1 MNKSAIRNFAVAAR
15 AKLKEQI
22 KDKAAIYGIT
32 EKEINKIELF
42 GDGFR
47 VGGKTYDKT
56 TLAQYRQL
64 VRAIEQKGFDNVIE
78 EAAYIW
84 FNRFIALRFMEV
96 NEYMPFNI
104 HTKVLSG
111 VGGKNEPEIISA
123 SKDLEL
129 VSHEFYYSCLDKGN
143 IEGLYKIILI
153 NLCNKLSNI
162 MPNMFEKISDYT
174 ELLLPDHLYT
184 EGGIINLLVT
194 NIDEEDFTDQVE
206 VIGWLYQFYIAERKA
221 QVDEAVKKGKKVSKD
236 DLPAKT
242 QLFTPDWI
250 VKYLVENSLGRLWL
264 EKGDVNSPIKENWK
278 YYLDGELIKDG
289 TKITPEEIKI
299 IDPACGSGHMLV
311 YAFDVLYDI
320 YISCGYPEKDIP
332 QLILEKNLYGIDIDE
347 RAVQLA
353 YFALVMKARSKNRRL
368 FRKEEPITVNVC
380 AIKESNGITSI
391 ERSCESQLQFN
402 DRFNQVSDY
411 LIKTF
416 YNAREYGSILKVEP
430 MDYDGLFDYVD
441 EISQKGQMNIFDAAF
456 INQVVN
462 DMPDIIRQAKILSQK
477 YDVYITNPPYLGKG
491 MSPLLSDYV
500 KENYP
505 NSKSDLFA
513 VFMELSLLKQGG
525 YLAMIN
531 QHSWMFLSSYDKLR
545 EKVLQSQTIT
555 SMLHL
560 GPRAF
565 EEINGEVVQSVAFV
579 LNNKNFTN
587 YVGKYLRLV
596 AFDTHIEKELGA
608 LKAISNQKCE
618 NSYDS
623 NSDNFQKIP
632 GTPIAYWVSE
642 RWFNLF
648 TKNKSLKSFISLKKG
663 MSTGDNSRF
672 IKYWYEPSIN
682 KTYFNCIS
690 AQDAVSSK
698 KKWFPINSGGEF
710 RKWYGNNNYVANW
723 ENDGKEMKD
732 NATILNNGGHW
743 SRYIVNTDKFFNGGI
758 TWSAISSSKFGV
770 RYFSNGFLFSSASMC
785 GYCENNQIKLF
796 ILSLLNSK
804 ISEQILGVLAPTLNF
819 GPEQVK
825 KIPYLLNNEDEISEI
840 TNNCISVS
848 RADWNDFETS
858 WDFKDH
864 PLIRYKT
871 ASIEQSFANWSSIAD
886 ERFKKLKANEEELNR
901 IFIKIYGLQDELTPE
916 VADEDITVR
925 RADLDRD
932 IRSLISYAVGCMFG
946 RYSLDREGLILA
958 GGKFDKE
965 AYITFIPD
973 EDNVIPL
980 TEQDFFENDIV
991 SRFIAF
997 VEKVYGSENLE
1008 DNLNFIAIALK
1019 PKSTKTTR
1027 QIIREYFFN
1036 DFFKDHCKIYNKRPI
1051 YWQFETGSTGAMKA
1065 LVYLHRMDEFTPA
1078 RVRTDYLHP
1087 LMRAYEGEIK
1097 RIDQMSNE
1105 GLTGAERAFYRKQRE
1120 NLQKKTIEIM
1130 KYDPIIAHIANQRIK
1145 LDLDDGVAV
1154 NYEKYQNIEVV
1165 IEDEKPLVI
1174 SNLLTKIK

>member
-32 EKEINKIELF
+32 EKENKTIELF

-78 EAAYIW
+78 EVAYTW
-84 FNRFIALRFMEV
+84 FNRFIALRFMEA

-104 HTKVLSG
+104 HTKVLAG

-129 VSHEFYYSCLDKGN
+129 VSPEFYYSCLDKEN

-153 NLCNKLSNI
+153 NLCNKLSSI

-194 NIDEEDFTDQVE
+194 GIDEEDFTDQVE
-206 VIGWLYQFYIAERKA
+206 VIGWLYQFYISERKA

-264 EKGDVNSPIKENWK
+264 EKGDENSPLKENWK

-289 TKITPEEIKI
+289 TKLSPEEIKI

-311 YAFDVLYDI
+311 YAFDVLYNI
-320 YISCGYPEKDIP
+320 YVSCGYPERDIP
-332 QLILEKNLYGIDIDE
+332 QLILEKNIYGIDIDE
-347 RAVQLA
+347 RAAQLA
-353 YFALVMKARSKNRRL
+353 YFALIMKARSKNRRL

-391 ERSCESQLQFN
+391 ERPSQSQLRFD
-402 DRFNQVSDY
+402 DRYKQVADY

-416 YNAREYGSILKVEP
+416 HNAREYGSILKVES
-430 MDYDGLFDYVD
+430 MDYDGLLAYVD
-441 EISQKGQMNIFDAAF
+441 EMSHQGQMDIFDSAF

-462 DMPDIIRQAKILSQK
+462 DMPDLIGQAKILSQK

-505 NSKSDLFA
+505 DSKSDLFA
-513 VFMELSLLKQGG
+513 VFMELPLLKQEG

-531 QHSWMFLSSYDKLR
+531 QHSWMFLAAYENLR
-545 EKVLQSQTIT
+545 KKAVKTQTIT

-565 EEINGEVVQSVAFV
+565 EEISGEVVQSVAFV
-579 LNNKNFTN
+579 LKNLN
-587 YVGKYLRLV
+587 IVDLIGQYIRLV
-596 AFDTHIEKELGA
+596 DFNTAFDKELGA
-608 LKAISNQKCE
+608 VKAIKDETCVYRHSCKSKIFE
-618 NSYDS
+618 L
-623 NSDNFQKIP
+623 IP
-632 GTPIAYWVSE
+632 GSPIAYWVSDD
-642 RWFNLF
+642 FIKIFDNKLF
-648 TKNKSLKSFISLKKG
+648 YDYTISDG
-663 MSTGDNSRF
+663 QNVTGDNNKFVRF
-672 IKYWYEPSIN
+672 FWEISNVTIGNGN
-682 KTYFNCIS
+682 KWIFY
-690 AQDAVSSK
+690 AK
-698 KKWFPINSGGEF
+698 GGGF
-710 RKWYGNNNYVANW
+710 RKWFGNLIDVVDWSDSARQHY
-723 ENDGKEMKD
+723 KKD
-732 NATILNNGGHW
+732 SICRIIPEYLW
-743 SRYIVNTDKFFNGGI
+743 YKKGI
-758 TWSAISSSKFGV
+758 TWGLVTSNVPSFRILPDYSTFDKGGSSIFFNEYGNYY
-770 RYFSNGFLFSSASMC
+770 YFLG
-785 GYCENNQIKLF
+785 
-796 ILSLLNSK
+796 LLNSK
-804 ISEQILGVLAPTLNF
+804 VFLKVVQIYNPTLNF
-819 GPEQVK
+819 QVK
-825 KIPYLLNNEDEISEI
+825 DIRSMPIIIDNNSKSVGELVEDTCNLSKF
-840 TNNCISVS
+840 
-848 RADWNDFETS
+848 DWDDFETS
-858 WDFKDH
+858 WDFRVH
-864 PLIRYKT
+864 PLVRYRAVNIK
-871 ASIEQSFANWSSIAD
+871 ESFQNWSAVAD
-886 ERFKKLKANEEELNR
+886 ERFEKLKDNEEKLNR
-901 IFIKIYGLQDELTPE
+901 IFIEIYGLQDELTPE
-916 VADEDITVR
+916 VADEDVTVR
-925 RADLDRD
+925 RAELDRD

-946 RYSLDREGLILA
+946 RYSLDHEGLVCA
-958 GGKFDKE
+958 GGQFEKG
-965 AYITFIPD
+965 AYSTFIPD
-973 EDNVIPL
+973 EDNVIPI
-980 TEQDFFENDIV
+980 TDQDFFENDIV
-991 SRFIAF
+991 SRFIEF
-997 VEKVYGSENLE
+997 VEKVYGTETLEENLA
-1008 DNLNFIAIALK
+1008 FIAKALK
-1019 PKSTKTTR
+1019 PTSTKTAR

-1036 DFFKDHCKIYNKRPI
+1036 DFFKDHCKIYKNRPI
-1051 YWQFETGSTGAMKA
+1051 YWQFETGRAGAMKA

-1097 RIDQMSNE
+1097 RIDQMPEE
-1105 GLTGAERAFYRKQRE
+1105 GLTAAERASYRKQKE
-1120 NLQKKTIEIM
+1120 DLQKKTAEIM
-1130 KYDPIIAHIANQRIK
+1130 KYDPVIAHIASRRIK

-1154 NYEKYQNIEVV
+1154 NYQKYQNVEVV
-1165 IEDEKPLVI
+1165 EDGKPPVTA
-1174 SNLLTKIK
+1174 NLLTKI